1 MKTAYHR
8 PFWLLAFVGSL
19 VVAAGLVAC
28 RPRQS
33 PGGSVA
39 ASTNAA
45 VKLVEV
51 QWIVQTPTRVRP
63 VAFGEDVEA
72 AERINQ
78 QLMKRYRE
86 AWERNR
92 GLPQ

>member
-1 MKTAYHR
+1 MKTAYQR
-8 PFWLLAFVGSL
+8 PSWLLAFVATL
-19 VVAAGLVAC
+19 VVAAGLVSC
-28 RPRQS
+28 RPQES

-39 ASTNAA
+39 APTNAA
-45 VKLVEV
+45 VKLVQV
-51 QWIVQTPTRVRP
+51 QWTARTQTRVRP
-63 VAFGEDVEA
+63 VAFDEDVEA

-86 AWERNR
+86 AWERGR